1 MALVHADMT
10 DATLT
15 LRDAPQGKTLL
26 LSGRLDAAGAAAL
39 WPAMTRALAE
49 KPSAIDLS
57 AVDIMDSAGAVLV
70 LRAGDDVPVQGGSP
84 DVLAVLERNRAA
96 LAAAPV
102 PVEAPREFAPITS
115 FGGAVF
121 RGVQAALSGI
131 AFAGEALVAAFR
143 VLFRPRLFRGGEFL
157 RHLDEI
163 GLRAFPLT
171 LLLGFLIGLILAYQS
186 SIPLKRFGAEIFVP
200 NLVGISLLRELGPLL
215 AGVVLAGRTGSAF
228 AAELGTMTVNEEVNA
243 LRIMGIDPMVML
255 VIPRI
260 LAGILVMPALT
271 LVMNLAGLAGMTVVM
286 ETLGFPWSAVS
297 NQLQQWLSLGDLM
310 GGLFKSCC
318 FGLVIAAI
326 GCRAGLSAGFGPRAV
341 GDAATAAVVGG
352 IVAIVAMDGVFAIL
366 FFRLGI

>member
-1 MALVHADMT
+1 MT
-10 DATLT
+10 KATLSSRT
-15 LRDAPQGKTLL
+15 TPQGRVLAFF
-26 LSGRLDAAGAAAL
+26 GRLDAEAAATL
-39 WPAMTRALAE
+39 WPAMTRAMVDR
-49 KPSAIDLS
+49 PNVIDLS
-57 AVDIMDSAGAVLV
+57 GVETMDSAGAILV
-70 LRAGDDVPVQGGSP
+70 LRAGDAVAVEGGSA
-84 DVLAVLERNRAA
+84 DVLAVLERNRSA
-96 LAAAPV
+96 LKAAPV
-102 PVEAPREFAPITS
+102 PAEAPRDFAPITA
-115 FGGAVF
+115 FGRTVYG
-121 RGVQAALSGI
+121 GVQAALSGI
-131 AFAGEALVAAFR
+131 AFAGEALVAALR
-143 VLFRPRLFRGGEFL
+143 VIFRPRMFRGAEFL

-255 VIPRI
+255 VLPRI
-260 LAGILVMPALT
+260 LAGILVMPVLT
-271 LVMNLAGLAGMTVVM
+271 LLMNLAGLTGMTVVM
-286 ETLGFPWSAVS
+286 QSLGFPWSAVS
-297 NQLQQWLSLGDLM
+297 NQLQQWLTLGDLM
-310 GGLFKSCC
+310 GGLFKSAC

-326 GCRAGLSAGFGPRAV
+326 GCRAGLSAGLGPRAV

>member
-1 MALVHADMT
+1 MT
-10 DATLT
+10 EATLS
-15 LRDAPQGKTLL
+15 LRAAPQGRVLVF
-26 LSGRLDAAGAAAL
+26 SGMLDAEATAAL

-57 AVDIMDSAGAVLV
+57 GVEVMESAGAILV
-70 LRAGDDVPVQGGSP
+70 LRAGDDVPVLGAAP
-84 DVLAVLERNRAA
+84 DVLAVLERNRTA
-96 LAAAPV
+96 LKAAPL
-102 PVEAPREFAPITS
+102 PAEQPRDFAPITA
-115 FGGAVF
+115 FGGAVY
-121 RGVQAALSGI
+121 GGIQAALSGI

-143 VLFRPRLFRGGEFL
+143 MLFRPRMFRGAEFL

-255 VIPRI
+255 VLPRI
-260 LAGILVMPALT
+260 LAGIFVMPVLT
-271 LVMNLAGLAGMTVVM
+271 LLMNLAGLAGMTVVM

-297 NQLQQWLSLGDLM
+297 NQLQQWLALGDLI
-310 GGLFKSCC
+310 GGLFKSAC

-326 GCRAGLSAGFGPRAV
+326 GCRAGLAAGLGPRAV

>member
-1 MALVHADMT
+1 VLAF
-10 DATLT
+10 
-15 LRDAPQGKTLL
+15 
-26 LSGRLDAAGAAAL
+26 SGRLDAEAAAAL
-39 WPAMTRALAE
+39 WPAMTRALTE
-49 KPSAIDLS
+49 KPNVIDLS
-57 AVDIMDSAGAVLV
+57 GVDTMDSAGAILV
-70 LRAGDDVPVQGGSP
+70 LRAGDAVAVQGGST

-96 LAAAPV
+96 LKAAPA
-102 PVEAPREFAPITS
+102 PTEAPRDFAPITAL
-115 FGGAVF
+115 GGAVY
-121 RGVQAALSGI
+121 GGIQAALSGI
-131 AFAGEALVAAFR
+131 AFTGEVLVAALR
-143 VLFRPRLFRGGEFL
+143 VMFRPRMFRGAEFL

-255 VIPRI
+255 VLPRI

-271 LVMNLAGLAGMTVVM
+271 LLMNLAGLAGMTVVM
-286 ETLGFPWSAVS
+286 ESLGFPWSAVS

-310 GGLFKSCC
+310 GGLFKSAC

-326 GCRAGLSAGFGPRAV
+326 GCRAGLAAGLGPRAV

>member
-1 MALVHADMT
+1 M
-10 DATLT
+10 
-15 LRDAPQGKTLL
+15 
-26 LSGRLDAAGAAAL
+26 
-39 WPAMTRALAE
+39 
-49 KPSAIDLS
+49 
-57 AVDIMDSAGAVLV
+57 
-70 LRAGDDVPVQGGSP
+70 
-84 DVLAVLERNRAA
+84 
-96 LAAAPV
+96 
-102 PVEAPREFAPITS
+102 
-115 FGGAVF
+115 F
-121 RGVQAALSGI
+121 RGA
-131 AFAGEALVAAFR
+131 
-143 VLFRPRLFRGGEFL
+143 EFL

-255 VIPRI
+255 VLPRI
-260 LAGILVMPALT
+260 LAAILVMPALT
-271 LVMNLAGLAGMTVVM
+271 LLMNLAGLAGMTVVM

-297 NQLQQWLSLGDLM
+297 NQLQQWLKLGDLM
-310 GGLFKSCC
+310 GGLFKSAC
-318 FGLVIAAI
+318 FGLVIGAI

>member
-1 MALVHADMT
+1 MT
-10 DATLT
+10 KATLSSRT
-15 LRDAPQGKTLL
+15 APQGRVLAF
-26 LSGRLDAAGAAAL
+26 SGRLDAEAAASL
-39 WPAMTRALAE
+39 WPAMTRALVD
-49 KPSAIDLS
+49 KPNVIDLS
-57 AVDIMDSAGAVLV
+57 GVETMDSAGAILV
-70 LRAGDDVPVQGGSP
+70 LRAGDAVAVEGGSA
-84 DVLAVLERNRAA
+84 DVLAVLERNRSA
-96 LAAAPV
+96 LKAAPL
-102 PVEAPREFAPITS
+102 PAEAPRDFAPITA
-115 FGGAVF
+115 FGRTVYG
-121 RGVQAALSGI
+121 GVQAALSGI

-143 VLFRPRLFRGGEFL
+143 VIFRPRMFRGAEFL

-255 VIPRI
+255 VLPRI
-260 LAGILVMPALT
+260 LAGILVMPVLT
-271 LVMNLAGLAGMTVVM
+271 LLMNLAGLTGMTVVM
-286 ETLGFPWSAVS
+286 QSLGFPWSAVS
-297 NQLQQWLSLGDLM
+297 NQLQQWLTLGDLM

>member
-1 MALVHADMT
+1 MT
-10 DATLT
+10 KPGLT
-15 LRDAPQGKTLL
+15 SRAAPEGTVLAF
-26 LSGRLDAAGAAAL
+26 SGRLDAEAAAAL
-39 WPAMTRALAE
+39 WPAMTRALTE
-49 KPSAIDLS
+49 KPNVIDLS
-57 AVDIMDSAGAVLV
+57 GVDTMDSAGAILV
-70 LRAGDDVPVQGGSP
+70 LRAGDAVAVQGGST

-96 LAAAPV
+96 LKAAPA
-102 PVEAPREFAPITS
+102 PTEAPRDFAPITAL
-115 FGGAVF
+115 GGAVY
-121 RGVQAALSGI
+121 GGIQAALSGI
-131 AFAGEALVAAFR
+131 AFTGEVLVAALR
-143 VLFRPRLFRGGEFL
+143 VMFRPRMFRGAEFL

-255 VIPRI
+255 VLPRI

-271 LVMNLAGLAGMTVVM
+271 LLMNLAGLAGMTVVM
-286 ETLGFPWSAVS
+286 ESLGFPWSAVS

-310 GGLFKSCC
+310 GGLFKSAC

-326 GCRAGLSAGFGPRAV
+326 GCRAGLAAGLGPRAV

>member
-1 MALVHADMT
+1 VE
-10 DATLT
+10 
-15 LRDAPQGKTLL
+15 P
-26 LSGRLDAAGAAAL
+26 
-39 WPAMTRALAE
+39 
-49 KPSAIDLS
+49 PS
-57 AVDIMDSAGAVLV
+57 
-70 LRAGDDVPVQGGSP
+70 
-84 DVLAVLERNRAA
+84 
-96 LAAAPV
+96 
-102 PVEAPREFAPITS
+102 EFAPITA
-115 FGGAVF
+115 FGGAVY
-121 RGVQAALSGI
+121 GGIQAALSGI

-143 VLFRPRLFRGGEFL
+143 MLFRPRMFRGAEFL

-255 VIPRI
+255 VLPRI
-260 LAGILVMPALT
+260 LAGIFVMPVLT
-271 LVMNLAGLAGMTVVM
+271 LLMNLAGLAGMTVVM

-297 NQLQQWLSLGDLM
+297 NQLQQWLALGDLI
-310 GGLFKSCC
+310 GGLFKSAC

-326 GCRAGLSAGFGPRAV
+326 GCRAGLAAGLGPRAV

>member
-1 MALVHADMT
+1 
-10 DATLT
+10 
-15 LRDAPQGKTLL
+15 
-26 LSGRLDAAGAAAL
+26 
-39 WPAMTRALAE
+39 
-49 KPSAIDLS
+49 
-57 AVDIMDSAGAVLV
+57 
-70 LRAGDDVPVQGGSP
+70 
-84 DVLAVLERNRAA
+84 
-96 LAAAPV
+96 
-102 PVEAPREFAPITS
+102 
-115 FGGAVF
+115 
-121 RGVQAALSGI
+121 
-131 AFAGEALVAAFR
+131 
-143 VLFRPRLFRGGEFL
+143 L

-255 VIPRI
+255 VLPRI
-260 LAGILVMPALT
+260 LAGILVMPVLT
-271 LVMNLAGLAGMTVVM
+271 LLMNLAGLAGMTVVM
-286 ETLGFPWSAVS
+286 ETLGFPWTAVS
-297 NQLQQWLSLGDLM
+297 NQLQQWLKLGDLM

-326 GCRAGLSAGFGPRAV
+326 GCRAGLAAGLGPRAV

>member
-1 MALVHADMT
+1 M
-10 DATLT
+10 
-15 LRDAPQGKTLL
+15 
-26 LSGRLDAAGAAAL
+26 
-39 WPAMTRALAE
+39 
-49 KPSAIDLS
+49 
-57 AVDIMDSAGAVLV
+57 
-70 LRAGDDVPVQGGSP
+70 
-84 DVLAVLERNRAA
+84 
-96 LAAAPV
+96 
-102 PVEAPREFAPITS
+102 
-115 FGGAVF
+115 
-121 RGVQAALSGI
+121 
-131 AFAGEALVAAFR
+131 
-143 VLFRPRLFRGGEFL
+143 LFRPRLFRGAEFL

-255 VIPRI
+255 VLPRI
-260 LAGILVMPALT
+260 LAAILVMPALT
-271 LVMNLAGLAGMTVVM
+271 LLMNLAGLAGMTVVM

-297 NQLQQWLSLGDLM
+297 NQLQQWLKLGDLM
-310 GGLFKSCC
+310 GGLFKSAC
-318 FGLVIAAI
+318 FGLVIGAI